1 MKKRKTAAFFMTL
14 SLLVSFTVPA
24 GFSDNAQIA
33 DDPEFEAL
41 LDEQGF
47 PESYR
52 AGLRELHKIHPNWTF
67 LSFDT
72 GLDWEYVLNQDNGE
86 MYPRRN
92 LIPYTPYVPGYE
104 SSLFDTTM
112 DISFDWLNN
121 EYIVQSDPYWVQC
134 SRECVEYYLDPR
146 NFFNEERVFMF
157 ELLTYNEGTQTLEGV
172 QKILKGCFMDGA
184 YIDKNGTTDV
194 ENPYIASES
203 LLVTNKYVTGIEPGT
218 TTSDLLAFIQ
228 VKENVASCKI
238 LNTDD
243 SLKEENEPLGTGDII
258 RITSNEGYSASF
270 PIIIFGDV
278 NGDGSIDATDRSYYK
293 AYLDG
298 LVYLSEVQ
306 LKAADADQD
315 GDVDAEDTVSIKDH
329 VFGAEEVSQEQKT
342 DMITYAE
349 AFFEIG
355 KELNIS
361 PYHLA
366 FRVRLEQGRGKQA
379 QISGTYPGYEN
390 YYNYFNINAGGIT
403 RDEITINGLNCAVQ
417 KGWNSRYKA
426 LYGGAAHIREAFI
439 GVGQDTLYLQKFDV
453 EKDHYRLFYHQYM
466 QNILS
471 PYTEG
476 YSTYN
481 TYKEYDALDAN
492 YTFKIPIYNN
502 MPESPCPRPVKDGNP
517 NNHLKSLEVEGYS
530 VDFAH
535 DTFEYEISVP
545 GNVTALTVSAQ
556 VIADTSGISAEGTV
570 EKDKATGIV
579 TITFE
584 LDEETNI
591 VTVSVTAEN
600 GDVKDYNIKLKRI
613 EPTKTEE
620 LKISGA

>member
-52 AGLRELHKIHPNWTF
+52 VGLRELHKIHPNWTF

-172 QKILKGCFMDGA
+172 QKILKGSFMDGA

-218 TTSDLLAFIQ
+218 TTSDLLAVIQ

-238 LNTDD
+238 LNADD
-243 SLKEENEPLGTGDII
+243 SLKEENEPIGTGDII

-270 PIIIFGDV
+270 PIIILSSF
-278 NGDGSIDATDRSYYK
+278 NNNFSTSFSSSFRSFK
-293 AYLDG
+293 NALIRFVVPSPLYLA
-298 LVYLSEVQ
+298 
-306 LKAADADQD
+306 LKQPARSD
-315 GDVDAEDTVSIKDH
+315 
-329 VFGAEEVSQEQKT
+329 
-342 DMITYAE
+342 
-349 AFFEIG
+349 
-355 KELNIS
+355 
-361 PYHLA
+361 
-366 FRVRLEQGRGKQA
+366 
-379 QISGTYPGYEN
+379 SGT
-390 YYNYFNINAGGIT
+390 IS
-403 RDEITINGLNCAVQ
+403 L
-417 KGWNSRYKA
+417 S
-426 LYGGAAHIREAFI
+426 AFI
-439 GVGQDTLYLQKFDV
+439 LRNTKF
-453 EKDHYRLFYHQYM
+453 
-466 QNILS
+466 
-471 PYTEG
+471 
-476 YSTYN
+476 
-481 TYKEYDALDAN
+481 
-492 YTFKIPIYNN
+492 FKY
-502 MPESPCPRPVKDGNP
+502 
-517 NNHLKSLEVEGYS
+517 
-530 VDFAH
+530 
-535 DTFEYEISVP
+535 FE
-545 GNVTALTVSAQ
+545 
-556 VIADTSGISAEGTV
+556 
-570 EKDKATGIV
+570 
-579 TITFE
+579 
-584 LDEETNI
+584 
-591 VTVSVTAEN
+591 
-600 GDVKDYNIKLKRI
+600 
-613 EPTKTEE
+613 
-620 LKISGA
+620 